1 MAHPQ
6 KRIIGSEAMNAHRP
20 ALQVRFMARRRPV
33 VPVWA
38 WIVGAA
44 VAVILG
50 AWIDAVIEVP
60 VFGAIFAFIAWR
72 VWRSA

>member
-6 KRIIGSEAMNAHRP
+6 KRIIGSEALNAHRP
-20 ALQVRFMARRRPV
+20 ALQVRFLPRRRS

-44 VAVILG
+44 VAVMLG

-60 VFGAIFAFIAWR
+60 VCGAIFAFIAWR
-72 VWRSA
+72 VWRAA

>member
-6 KRIIGSEAMNAHRP
+6 KRIIGSEALNARRP
-20 ALQVRFMARRRPV
+20 ALQVRFMPRRRA

-60 VFGAIFAFIAWR
+60 VFGVIFAFIGWR
-72 VWRSA
+72 IWRAA

>member
-6 KRIIGSEAMNAHRP
+6 KRIVGSEALNANRP
-20 ALQVRFMARRRPV
+20 ALQVRFLPRRRS

-44 VAVILG
+44 AAVILG
-50 AWIDAVIEVP
+50 AWVDAVIEVP
-60 VFGAIFAFIAWR
+60 VFGVIYAFIGWR
-72 VWRSA
+72 IWRTA